1 MDTNLCANQA
11 YSQGGPERLFV
22 ERPLPCGTWSHTHL
36 DAHTLIYLGVCLV
49 LADQHMSHIKYSA
62 KIDGTMVEAPV
73 KLRTGDLEHWLARC
87 KTLHHRL

>member
-36 DAHTLIYLGVCLV
+36 DAHTPMFFRGMPGSGGPAYEP
-49 LADQHMSHIKYSA
+49 Y
-62 KIDGTMVEAPV
+62 
-73 KLRTGDLEHWLARC
+73 
-87 KTLHHRL
+87 